1 MVRPMDRLLKW
12 LLKRF
17 VRRGTLRFTTARGS
31 VFTVGDGTAPSVA
44 IRFTTRAAQRGVLLD
59 PETKLGEAYMDGT
72 LRVEE
77 GSIADLLAIALGQSK
92 DGMPPNWARV
102 QWCVRFL
109 WRRLQ
114 QFNRPTR
121 ARRNVAHHYD
131 LDGRLYSLF
140 LDADRQYSCA
150 YFEHPG
156 QSLDDA
162 QLAKKRHL
170 AAKLLL
176 REGQRTLDIGC
187 GWGGLALYLAEFC
200 RTRVTGITLSHEQ
213 WQRACSRAG
222 EKNLAGALDFR
233 MQDYRDL
240 KERFD
245 RIVSVGMFE
254 HVGVGY
260 YDAFFRKCAELLAD
274 DGIMLLHSIGRSE
287 GPNVT
292 NPWIAKYIFP
302 GGYIP
307 ALSEVLPA
315 IERSGLLVTDVEILR
330 LHYAETLKAWRDR
343 FMAHR
348 DEAERIYDQ
357 RFVRMWEFY
366 LAASEVAFREQAMMV
381 MQIQLAKR
389 QDVVP
394 NIRDYIQHE
403 EARLRALEHGQRQPL
418 RLAGE

>member
-1 MVRPMDRLLKW
+1 MDRLLE
-12 LLKRF
+12 LLLRRF

-31 VFTVGDGTAPSVA
+31 VFTVGDGTGPPVA
-44 IRFTTRAAQRGVLLD
+44 IRFMTKAAQRGVLLD
-59 PETKLGEAYMDGT
+59 PELKLGEAYMDGT
-72 LRVEE
+72 LRVEQ
-77 GSIADLLAIALGQSK
+77 GTIADLLAIVLGQTT
-92 DGMPPNWARV
+92 DGMPPSWARV
-102 QWCVRFL
+102 QWWLRFFY
-109 WRRLQ
+109 RRLQ
-114 QFNRPTR
+114 QLNVPTR

-150 YFEHPG
+150 YFEHPE

-170 AAKLLL
+170 AAKLLPK
-176 REGQRTLDIGC
+176 ESQRTLDIGC

-200 RTRVTGITLSHEQ
+200 RTRVTGVTLSKEQ
-213 WQRACSRAG
+213 WQRAGERAA
-222 EKNLAGALDFR
+222 ERNLTRSIDFR
-233 MQDYRDL
+233 IEDYRDL
-240 KERFD
+240 HEKFD

-254 HVGVGY
+254 HVGLVF
-260 YDAFFRKCAELLAD
+260 YDAFFHKCAELLAD
-274 DGIMLLHSIGRSE
+274 DGVMLLHSIGRSE

-307 ALSEVLPA
+307 ALSEVLPS
-315 IERSGLLVTDVEILR
+315 IERSGLLITDIEILR
-330 LHYAETLKAWRDR
+330 LHYAETLRAWRER
-343 FMAHR
+343 FLAHR
-348 DEAERIYDQ
+348 EEAERIYDQ

-381 MQIQLAKR
+381 MQIQLTKR

-394 NIRDYIQHE
+394 ITRDYIARE
-403 EARLRALEHGQRQPL
+403 EARLRTLERGQRQPL

>member
-1 MVRPMDRLLKW
+1 MDRLLE
-12 LLKRF
+12 LLLRRF
-17 VRRGTLRFTTARGS
+17 VRRGTLRFATARGS
-31 VFTVGDGTAPSVA
+31 VFTVGDGSGPPVA
-44 IRFTTRAAQRGVLLD
+44 IRFMTKAAQRGVLLD
-59 PETKLGEAYMDGT
+59 PEVKLGEAYMDGS
-72 LRVEE
+72 LRMEE
-77 GSIADLLAIALGQSK
+77 GSIADLLAIVLGQTT
-92 DGMPPNWARV
+92 DGMPPNWAQL
-102 QWCVRFL
+102 QWWLRYL
-109 WRRLQ
+109 YRRLRQ
-114 QFNRPTR
+114 LNVPAR

-150 YFEHPG
+150 YFETPD

-170 AAKLLL
+170 AAKLLVDD
-176 REGQRTLDIGC
+176 RHRVLDIGC

-200 RTRVTGITLSHEQ
+200 RPHVTGITLSREQ
-213 WQRACSRAG
+213 WQRAGERAV
-222 EKNLAGALDFR
+222 EKSLTPSVDFR

-240 KERFD
+240 QEKFD

-254 HVGVGY
+254 HVGLVF
-260 YDAFFRKCAELLAD
+260 YDAFFHKCARLLAD
-274 DGIMLLHSIGRSE
+274 DGVMLLHTIGRSE

-307 ALSEVLPA
+307 ALSEVLPS
-315 IERSGLLVTDVEILR
+315 IERAGLLITDIEILR

-348 DEAERIYDQ
+348 EEAERIYDQ

-366 LAASEVAFREQAMMV
+366 LAASEMAFREQAMMV
-381 MQIQLAKR
+381 MQIQLTKR

-394 NIRDYIQHE
+394 ITRDYITRE
-403 EARLRALEHGQRQPL
+403 EARLQALERGQRPPL

>member
-1 MVRPMDRLLKW
+1 MDRLLE
-12 LLKRF
+12 LLLRRF

-31 VFTVGDGTAPSVA
+31 VFTVGDGSGPPVA
-44 IRFTTRAAQRGVLLD
+44 IRFMTKAAQRGVLLD
-59 PETKLGEAYMDGT
+59 PEIKLGEAYMDGT
-72 LRVEE
+72 LRVEQ
-77 GSIADLLAIALGQSK
+77 GTIADLLGIVLGQTN
-92 DGMPPNWARV
+92 DGLPPDWARL
-102 QWCVRFL
+102 QWCMRYFY
-109 WRRLQ
+109 RRLRQ
-114 QFNRPTR
+114 LNRPSR
-121 ARRNVAHHYD
+121 ALRNVAHHYD

-150 YFEHPG
+150 YFESPD

-162 QLAKKRHL
+162 QLVKKRHL
-170 AAKLLL
+170 AAKLLPK
-176 REGQRTLDIGC
+176 ESQRTLDIGC

-200 RTRVTGITLSHEQ
+200 RTRVTGITLSREQ
-213 WQRACSRAG
+213 WQRASERAV
-222 EKNLAGALDFR
+222 EKDLTRAVEFR

-240 KERFD
+240 REKFE

-254 HVGVGY
+254 HVGVVF
-260 YDAFFRKCAELLAD
+260 YDAFFRKCAELLSD
-274 DGIMLLHSIGRSE
+274 DGVMLLHSIGRSE

-315 IERSGLLVTDVEILR
+315 VERAGLLVTDIEILR
-330 LHYAETLKAWRDR
+330 LHYAETLRAWRER
-343 FMAHR
+343 FLAHR
-348 DEAERIYDQ
+348 EEAERIYDQ

-366 LAASEVAFREQAMMV
+366 LAAAEMAFREQAMMV
-381 MQIQLAKR
+381 FQLQLTKR

-394 NIRDYIQHE
+394 NTRDYIARE
-403 EARLRALEHGQRQPL
+403 EARLRGLEGAQRAPL